1 MKVLTLNNETF
12 EKESLKLISKLEVK
26 PDLVVGIV
34 KGGSYVLEAIKKHP
48 TINDGLFELITLQRQ
63 STKIKQRYLKPFLFV
78 LPYRI
83 LNKLRVLESKQV
95 TSKISKINLKQLQ
108 NIVLKFE
115 IENTKA
121 KSIKNILIVDD
132 AIDTGKTMFIVKNN
146 LKQKFPKAK
155 IEIAVLTWTIDSS
168 IVKPDYYLYKNT
180 LLRFPW
186 SNDYKQQ

>member
-1 MKVLTLNNETF
+1 M
-12 EKESLKLISKLEVK
+12 
-26 PDLVVGIV
+26 
-34 KGGSYVLEAIKKHP
+34 
-48 TINDGLFELITLQRQ
+48 
-63 STKIKQRYLKPFLFV
+63 
-78 LPYRI
+78 
-83 LNKLRVLESKQV
+83 
-95 TSKISKINLKQLQ
+95 
-108 NIVLKFE
+108 LKFE

-146 LKQKFPKAK
+146 LKQKFPEAK
-155 IEIAVLTWTIDSS
+155 IEIAVLAWTIDSS